1 LLNPVL
7 KLLKRDYDYEDPE
20 QVVINTIE
28 GGFIKIM
35 KKYQKKR
42 HIVALFLC
50 FIS

>member
-28 GGFIKIM
+28 GEFIKIM
-35 KKYQKKR
+35 KKYQKNATLWR
-42 HIVALFLC
+42 FFCVL
-50 FIS
+50 